1 MSEQRWGPLLQD
13 AIDHSEAKTGQ
24 ELRWLHPFPKAV
36 AMLEAKLEAME
47 RALASNIRSRCIDMI
62 GQGYCTPEEQAP
74 FFPHVPAPVLASVF
88 AEPFVAALAA
98 AQEEKE

>member
-1 MSEQRWGPLLQD
+1 MSEQKLSHRMRQVAKEYGGTGLLWKD
-13 AIDHSEAKTGQ
+13 DLEWWASE
-24 ELRWLHPFPKAV
+24 V
-36 AMLEAKLEAME
+36 AALEAKLEAME
-47 RALASNIRSRCIDMI
+47 RALASNIRSRCIAMI

-98 AQEEKE
+98 AQEKE